1 MNIVSFFFGN
11 LGKFWQNSS
20 NSRLLRLTFLLLII
34 QVGLILWFFNQL
46 PPELPLFYSQNWG
59 QSWLA
64 STSSI
69 FILPFFSLIVM
80 IINYSLAI
88 YFYNKKILLSK
99 LLVVFS
105 FILSFLCSIA
115 VMEIISLVS

>member
-1 MNIVSFFFGN
+1 MNIISFFFGN
-11 LGKFWQNSS
+11 LGKFWENSS

-34 QVGLILWFFNQL
+34 QVGLILWYFNQL
-46 PPELPLFYSQNWG
+46 PPELPLFYSRNWG
-59 QSWLA
+59 QSWLS

-69 FILPFFSLIVM
+69 FILPLFSLIVM

-88 YFYNKKILLSK
+88 YFYNRKSLLSQ

-105 FILSFLCSIA
+105 FILSFLCTVA
-115 VMEIISLVS
+115 VIEIISLVS